1 MPPPPQ
7 LTELSRVDPRIWRAC
22 AGSSVQVPAVNSR
35 VYYFSQG
42 HFEQSSSSTAPHPPF
57 ISNFALSKPS
67 IPCQISAVDFLAD
80 PITDEV
86 FTRILLIPLD
96 NPSSNLPLS
105 FVESCRSEGV
115 NDVDDD
121 ESKILAFSKI
131 LTPSDAN
138 NGGGF
143 SVPRFCA
150 DSIFP
155 PLNYQADPPVQTL
168 TVADIHGVNW
178 DFRHIYRGT
187 PRRHLLTTGWSKF
200 VNNKKLIAGDSV
212 VFMRNLK
219 GEMFIGVRR
228 SVRFNNSARWR
239 GQISDSGG
247 EGKVKVEEGFS
258 RSWRGRLSQEAVVE
272 AVERA
277 AQGLPFEVVY
287 YPRAG
292 WYSDFVVRAE
302 VVEAALCV
310 FWTAGMRVKM
320 TMETEDS
327 SRMTWFQG
335 TVSSTGLPDCGAWR
349 GSPWR
354 MLQGNLTCLEAVRIS
369 PWHFLGTSGLFHE
382 SFALPRGYFD
392 QPNVKNASYIVA
404 VYKFQ
409 QAETTIQSQHQTI
422 DSFSIFAAILTFLSL
437 VQITWDEPDALRNAK
452 RVSPW
457 QVEFVATTLPL
468 QDASPPMKKL
478 RYPHDSGF
486 LTNGELFFPM
496 SDLTNSRTGHINASM
511 LNYST
516 FPAGMQ
522 GARQDPFSTFSLSNF
537 ISENASQVLGDK
549 VSGNNLVPKM
559 KRMPSEMN
567 ISSLQSGDLSPDNQ
581 SSAHSFGEDFSG
593 NRSFNPQKVGI
604 SSIQLFGKIIHMNQP
619 VENGFDTVGFMD
631 NSSKDCNETEGV
643 NALELSLTSSYTE
656 LLNRID
662 VQCQSASAVGA
673 CSA

>member
-35 VYYFSQG
+35 VYYFPQG
-42 HFEQSSSSTAPHPPF
+42 HFEQSSSSTVPHPPF

-155 PLNYQADPPVQTL
+155 PLNYQAEPPVQTL

-239 GQISDSGG
+239 EQISDSGG

-277 AQGLPFEVVY
+277 AKGLPFEVVY

-354 MLQGNLTCLEAVRIS
+354 MLQ
-369 PWHFLGTSGLFHE
+369 
-382 SFALPRGYFD
+382 
-392 QPNVKNASYIVA
+392 
-404 VYKFQ
+404 
-409 QAETTIQSQHQTI
+409 
-422 DSFSIFAAILTFLSL
+422 
-437 VQITWDEPDALRNAK
+437 ITWDEPDALQNAK

-496 SDLTNSRTGHINASM
+496 SGLTNSRTRHINASM
-511 LNYST
+511 LSYST

-567 ISSLQSGDLSPDNQ
+567 ISSLRSGDLSPDNQ
-581 SSAHSFGEDFSG
+581 SSAHSFGEDFTG
-593 NRSFNPQKVGI
+593 NRNSNPQKVGI

-631 NSSKDCNETEGV
+631 NSSKGCNETEGV